1 MVEGHLLGTGAAP
14 LLIDTPLSR
23 PSVSPFDS
31 PFEGG
36 GLEPGPVMELFRYN
50 FECKSQ
56 LLPVNFEDWLCAVR
70 SR

>member
-31 PFEGG
+31 PFAGG
-36 GLEPGPVMELFRYN
+36 GLEPLPVMGLFRYN
-50 FECKSQ
+50 FEM
-56 LLPVNFEDWLCAVR
+56 
-70 SR
+70 

>member
-31 PFEGG
+31 PFAGG
-36 GLEPGPVMELFRYN
+36 GVGPEPVTELYKYN
-50 FECKSQ
+50 FGCKSQ
-56 LLPVNFEDWLCAVR
+56 LWPENLED
-70 SR
+70 